1 MVAPCAAGVL
11 KLDIGGTQMCSII
24 LSTSFGA
31 SAGQRWEASE
41 KADAELI
48 GFLER
53 ETGVEPATSSLG
65 SWHSTTELL
74 PLALKSAICM
84 KEKDLRPL
92 RASPPCLPVSTC

>member
-48 GFLER
+48 EFWSGRPGSNPRRPAWENGQCLVFSNINAH
-53 ETGVEPATSSLG
+53 GVDSRYGKRQQNRG
-65 SWHSTTELL
+65 SFRLV
-74 PLALKSAICM
+74 
-84 KEKDLRPL
+84 R
-92 RASPPCLPVSTC
+92 